1 MKNLIFALL
10 IAIITVFVSGQIG
23 GATIANISGV
33 TAFFVSLFIL
43 NQSGPTGKM
52 LKIILTGMSLLGLI
66 FIVFLFWA
74 VSNMK
79 GH

>member
-10 IAIITVFVSGQIG
+10 IAIIAVFVSGQIG